1 MILSKRELLAAYAR
15 LTSAIDSAL
24 DELPTTRPL
33 DRPFLELRLA
43 ALTELRRRVR
53 ERLTRD

>member
-15 LTSAIDSAL
+15 LTTSIDAAL
-24 DELPTTRPL
+24 DELLDARPL

-53 ERLTRD
+53 ERLTR

>member
-1 MILSKRELLAAYAR
+1 MILSKRELLSAYAR
-15 LTSAIDSAL
+15 LTRSIDDAL
-24 DELPTTRPL
+24 DELPNVRPL

-43 ALTELRRRVR
+43 ALTELRRKVR